1 MTSRHYGKDRKQ
13 REEIIKNIIGEG
25 HVIRTMEVDKGHKNG
40 TEIHKLTDTG
50 IIEVYNKATGKL
62 ITKLI
67 ARCGQAKRFGYVPQ
81 EIWNKCYHNTVEMHY
96 NEI

>member
-1 MTSRHYGKDRKQ
+1 MTSRHYKADREQ
-13 REEIIKNIIGEG
+13 RENIIKNIIGEG
-25 HVIRTMEVDKGHKNG
+25 KVIKTIEVDKGHRNG
-40 TEIHKLTDTG
+40 AEIHKLTDTG

-67 ARCGQAKRFGYVPQ
+67 ARCGQAKRFGYIPKKV
-81 EIWNKCYHNTVEMHY
+81 WDTCYHNTVEMHY